1 MGNHSDRGGDASLTS
16 TVIAPEIDVRNLR
29 VLVTA
34 GGSGI
39 GRVIAES
46 FAGAGAKV
54 HVTDVVESTL
64 AAAIDSVPGLTG
76 TVGDASNVKD
86 VNRAFEDVSASLGG
100 LDVLVNNAGIAGPT
114 GLVDELRMPD
124 VDRTIDVNLG
134 SQFHF
139 LNRFVPFLK
148 ASKRNPSIIAMSSVA
163 GRLGYGYRTPYAATK
178 WAIVGLVKSLAV
190 ELGPL
195 GVRANAIL
203 PGVVQGERMNRVI
216 ADRAAAVGVSFEE
229 MREEYLRKVSLRRM
243 VDASDVA
250 NLSLFLAS
258 NLARNITGQVISVD
272 GNVEYL

>member
-1 MGNHSDRGGDASLTS
+1 MWPKLPSRPTIDA
-16 TVIAPEIDVRNLR
+16 
-29 VLVTA
+29 
-34 GGSGI
+34 
-39 GRVIAES
+39 
-46 FAGAGAKV
+46 
-54 HVTDVVESTL
+54 
-64 AAAIDSVPGLTG
+64 VPALSG
-76 TVGDASNVKD
+76 TVGDASNAED
-86 VNRAFEDVSASLGG
+86 VDRAFADVSARLGG

-114 GLVDELRMPD
+114 GLVDTLSGPD
-124 VDRTIDVNLG
+124 VDRTIDVNLK

-139 LNRFVPFLK
+139 LNRFMPFLK

-195 GVRANAIL
+195 GIRANAIL
-203 PGVVQGERMNRVI
+203 PGVVQGERMDRVI
-216 ADRAAAVGVSFEE
+216 ADRAAATGVSFDD
-229 MREEYLRKVSLRRM
+229 MRDDYLRKISLRRM

-258 NLARNITGQVISVD
+258 KLARNISGQAISVD

>member
-1 MGNHSDRGGDASLTS
+1 LTA
-16 TVIAPEIDVRNLR
+16 TVTMPEIDVRNLR

-39 GRVIAES
+39 GRAIAES
-46 FAGAGAKV
+46 FAACGAKV
-54 HVTDVVESTL
+54 HVTDAAEATL
-64 AAAIDSVPGLTG
+64 ATTIRAVPGMTG
-76 TVGDASNVKD
+76 TVGDASSAED
-86 VNRAFEDVSASLGG
+86 VDRAFADVSTWLGG

-114 GLVDELRMPD
+114 GAVDTLSATD
-124 VDRTIDVNLG
+124 VDRTIAVNLK

-139 LNRFVPFLK
+139 LHRFVPLLK
-148 ASKRNPSIIAMSSVA
+148 ASTLNPSIIAMSSVA

-195 GVRANAIL
+195 GIRANAIL

-216 ADRAAAVGVSFEE
+216 ADRAAATGVSFDD
-229 MREEYLRKVSLRRM
+229 MRDDYLRKISLRRM

-258 NLARNITGQVISVD
+258 NLARNISGQVISVD

>member
-1 MGNHSDRGGDASLTS
+1 LTS
-16 TVIAPEIDVRNLR
+16 ALSMPEIDVRNLR

-39 GRVIAES
+39 GRAVAES
-46 FAGAGAKV
+46 FAASGAKV
-54 HVTDVVESTL
+54 HVTDAAESTL
-64 AAAIDSVPGLTG
+64 ATIDAVPGLTG
-76 TVGDASNVKD
+76 TVGDASNAED
-86 VNRAFEDVSASLGG
+86 VDRAFGDVSARLGG

-114 GLVDELRMPD
+114 GLVDTLSVPD
-124 VDRTIDVNLG
+124 VDRTIDVNLK

-139 LNRFVPFLK
+139 LNRFVPLLK

-195 GVRANAIL
+195 GIRANAIL

-216 ADRAAAVGVSFEE
+216 ADRAAATGVSFDDT
-229 MREEYLRKVSLRRM
+229 RNDYLRKISLRRM

-258 NLARNITGQVISVD
+258 NLARNISGQAISVD

>member
-1 MGNHSDRGGDASLTS
+1 MSS
-16 TVIAPEIDVRNLR
+16 TLAMPEIDVRDLR

-39 GRVIAES
+39 GRAVAES
-46 FAGAGAKV
+46 FAASGAKV
-54 HVTDVVESTL
+54 HVTDVAESALKT
-64 AAAIDSVPGLTG
+64 AIDTVPGLTG
-76 TVGDASNVKD
+76 TVGDAANADD
-86 VNRAFEDVSASLGG
+86 VDRAFGDVSGRLGG
-100 LDVLVNNAGIAGPT
+100 LDVLINNAGIAGPT
-114 GLVDELRMPD
+114 GLVDTLKVSD
-124 VDRTIDVNLG
+124 VDRTIDVNLK
-134 SQFHF
+134 SQFNF
-139 LNRFVPFLK
+139 LSRFVPLLK

-163 GRLGYGYRTPYAATK
+163 GRLGYGFRTPYAATK

-195 GVRANAIL
+195 GIRANAIL

-216 ADRAAAVGVSFEE
+216 ADRAAATGISFDD
-229 MREEYLRKVSLRRM
+229 MRDDYLRKISMRRM

-258 NLARNITGQVISVD
+258 NLARNISGQAISVD